1 MARFDQRLNNQPRP
15 CNIITNFC
23 LYLQPYKAYVMQHL
37 THICHYQLCS
47 YEELTEQDRNL
58 VDIAKSAT
66 RQSYAPYSRFHVG
79 AAALLD
85 DGTVVKLK
93 DFLGFAEK
101 ALFHANSCYPR
112 QAVISLA
119 IAACHDG
126 KFTSNPISPCGAC
139 RQVMLET
146 EQRYG
151 TPIRVLLFGVSG
163 TYIIEGGAH
172 ELLPLTFDASS
183 LGK

>member
-1 MARFDQRLNNQPRP
+1 
-15 CNIITNFC
+15 
-23 LYLQPYKAYVMQHL
+23 MQHL

-85 DGTVVKLK
+85 DGTVVV
-93 DFLGFAEK
+93 GTNQENAAYPSGMCAERI

-119 IAACHDG
+119 IAAYHDG

>member
-1 MARFDQRLNNQPRP
+1 
-15 CNIITNFC
+15 
-23 LYLQPYKAYVMQHL
+23 MQHL

-85 DGTVVKLK
+85 DGTVVV
-93 DFLGFAEK
+93 GTNQENAAYPSGMCAERI
-101 ALFHANSCYPR
+101 AIFHANSCYSR
-112 QAVISLA
+112 QTVISLA
-119 IAACHDG
+119 IAAYHDG

>member
-1 MARFDQRLNNQPRP
+1 
-15 CNIITNFC
+15 
-23 LYLQPYKAYVMQHL
+23 MQHL

-47 YEELTEQDRNL
+47 YEELTEQDCNL

-85 DGTVVKLK
+85 DGTVVV
-93 DFLGFAEK
+93 GTNQENAAYPSGMCAERI

-112 QAVISLA
+112 QAVNSLA
-119 IAACHDG
+119 VAAYHDG